1 MMNYHPPLP
10 LASRSAIVLIALL
23 QGLML
28 YAVQEAA
35 GHWPFHEFGNRL
47 CWYAWVLTVP
57 TAIALTLV
65 ELRDRRLWLHA
76 GLATAL
82 VLGLAGWIGWNL
94 GGPASDLRQGPLLVP
109 FSFCLA
115 IAVFVALPWWQ
126 FRLRHGHWRAPYEAL
141 FEHAWQN
148 GLTLALA
155 AAFTGLTWMLLWLW
169 AALFNLVEIEFF
181 SDLFRE
187 HAFIALATGTL
198 AGFGVLIGRTQHRA
212 IQVIRQVLFA
222 VARGLL
228 PLLAFIAVI
237 FVVCLPF
244 TGLEPLWRTRS
255 ATTVLL
261 TLVLLLVVFSNAV
274 YQHESD
280 RPAYPLW
287 LRRLVEA
294 SLLTLPVYAALAL
307 YALGLRISQ
316 YGWTQERFWGLLAA
330 LLVCGYAVGY
340 ALAALRGRGRWL
352 QRIEPVNRWMC
363 WVVMAVAVLA
373 NTPVLD
379 PVRISLASQLARIEA
394 KAPAITADTAT
405 ELRFNYGRRGVQVL
419 KTLQQDPRFSSD
431 KRARTLIAGV
441 LGVDGRKVR
450 YGRYTDRIGDM
461 DVLRQQVKL
470 AKGSPAPEL
479 DWWKAVVAGTI
490 EGGSCLELDE
500 RCIALR
506 RDLDGDGVDEVL
518 LCHEPQWGG
527 AQCRLHA
534 REGAGW
540 ANAGKVD
547 FPLPAE
553 ASGNPDRDP
562 LLRGELKVHASRWP
576 QLSLGGGRKLGIDE
590 PLAEDESP

>member
-1 MMNYHPPLP
+1 MDHHPPLP
-10 LASRSAIVLIALL
+10 LSSRSTIVLIALL

-35 GHWPFHEFGNRL
+35 GSWPFHAFGNRL

-65 ELRDRRLWLHA
+65 DLRDRRLWLHA
-76 GLATAL
+76 GLATLL
-82 VLGLAGWIGWNL
+82 VLALAGWIGWNL
-94 GGPASDLRQGPLLVP
+94 GGSPGDLHQGPLLVP

-115 IAVFVALPWWQ
+115 IAVFIALPWWQ
-126 FRLRHGHWRAPYEAL
+126 FRLRQGHWRASYAAL

-155 AAFTGLTWMLLWLW
+155 AAFTGLTWLLLWLW

-187 HAFIALATGTL
+187 HAFIALATGML

-228 PLLAFIAVI
+228 PLLAFIALI
-237 FVVCLPF
+237 FVVSLPF
-244 TGLEPLWRTRS
+244 TGLDPLWRTRS
-255 ATTVLL
+255 AATVLL

-280 RPAYPLW
+280 QPAYPRW
-287 LRRLVEA
+287 LRRLVGA

-307 YALGLRISQ
+307 YALGLRINQ
-316 YGWTQERFWGLLAA
+316 YGWTQERFWGLLIA

-340 ALAALRGRGRWL
+340 ALATLRARGRWL

-363 WVVMAVAVLA
+363 WVVLAVAVLA

-379 PVRISLASQLARIEA
+379 AVRISLASQLARIQA
-394 KAPAITADTAT
+394 KAPAITADAAT
-405 ELRFNYGRRGVQVL
+405 ELRFNYGRRGVQAL
-419 KTLQQDPRFSSD
+419 KALQDDPRFSANT
-431 KRARTLIAGV
+431 RARTLIAGV
-441 LGVDGRKVR
+441 LDVDARQVR
-450 YGRYTDRIGDM
+450 YGRYTDTISDIS
-461 DVLRQQVKL
+461 VLRQQVLL
-470 AKGSPAPEL
+470 AKGSPAPDP
-479 DWWKAVVAGTI
+479 DWWQAVVEKSVAA
-490 EGGSCLELDE
+490 GSCLELDE
-500 RCIALR
+500 RCIAVR

-534 REGAGW
+534 RNGTAW
-540 ANAGKVD
+540 TDAGKVE
-547 FPLPAE
+547 FPLPSE
-553 ASGNPDRDP
+553 ARDNPEHDP
-562 LLRGELKVHASRWP
+562 LLQGELKVHASRWP
-576 QLSLGGGRKLGIDE
+576 QLSIGGGRRLGIDE
-590 PLAEDESP
+590 PLPKDE